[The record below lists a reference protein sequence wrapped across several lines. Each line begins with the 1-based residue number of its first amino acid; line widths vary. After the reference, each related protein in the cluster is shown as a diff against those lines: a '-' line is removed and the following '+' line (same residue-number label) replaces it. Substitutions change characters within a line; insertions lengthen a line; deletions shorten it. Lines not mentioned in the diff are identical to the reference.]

1 MARHEIN
8 LKQLKVRELMRS
20 ELKVIQAHENVGKA
34 VQYLWANDVQ
44 SVAVLKDGD
53 FMGLI
58 TSQDMAKII
67 MQLFAGKGD
76 TPVENYIAKQDLITI
91 SPDIPLQEFIHKLD
105 STHAICLPVIENDK
119 IVGTLSSRDIMHYI
133 ANLTDN

>member
-8 LKQLKVRELMRS
+8 LKQLKVRELMKS

-44 SVAVLKDGD
+44 SVVVLKDGD
-53 FMGLI
+53 FLGLV

-76 TPVENYIAKQDLITI
+76 TPVENYIANQKLINI
-91 SPDIPLQEFIHKLD
+91 SPDTPIQEFIHKLD
-105 STHAICLPVIENDK
+105 TTYSTCLPVIENSK
-119 IVGTLSSRDIMHYI
+119 IVGTLSSRDIIHYV
-133 ANLTDN
+133 ANLA

>member
-8 LKQLKVRELMRS
+8 LKQLKVRELMKS
-20 ELKVIQAHENVGKA
+20 EFKVIQGHENVGKA

-44 SVAVLKDGD
+44 SVVVVKDGD

-76 TPVENYIAKQDLITI
+76 TPVEDYIAKQELVSI
-91 SPDIPLQEFIHKLD
+91 SPDIPIQEFIYKLD
-105 STHAICLPVIENDK
+105 STYTTCLPVIENNK
-119 IVGTLSSRDIMHYI
+119 IVGTLSSRDIIHYV
-133 ANLTDN
+133 ASLP